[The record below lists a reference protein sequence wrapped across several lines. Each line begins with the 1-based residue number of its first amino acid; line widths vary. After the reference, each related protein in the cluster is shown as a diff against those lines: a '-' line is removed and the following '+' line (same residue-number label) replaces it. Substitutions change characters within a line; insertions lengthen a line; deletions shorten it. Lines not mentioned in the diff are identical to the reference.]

1 MSQNKTEDQYNA
13 IDWFKKC
20 LSNYANFSGRARG
33 KEYWFF
39 VLVQFAVLIIAA
51 IIDSIIF
58 KKPSVLYFISAL
70 ALIVPSI
77 SAAARRLHD
86 TGRTGWWYLIAFVP
100 FGAFVLIYWLA
111 SDTKPETNQWG
122 GPAK

>member
-13 IDWFKKC
+13 IDWFMNC
-20 LSNYANFSGRARG
+20 LKNYANFQGRARR

-39 VLVQFAVLIIAA
+39 VLVYIGLSIVAG
-51 IIDSIIF
+51 IIDGVLGTYYVVSGILMLAMII
-58 KKPSVLYFISAL
+58 PSLSVA
-70 ALIVPSI
+70 V
-77 SAAARRLHD
+77 RRLHD

-100 FGAFVLIYWLA
+100 FGAFVLIYWFA

>member
-13 IDWFKKC
+13 IDWFMKC
-20 LSNYANFSGRARG
+20 LKNYANFQGRARR

-39 VLVQFAVLIIAA
+39 VLVYIGLSIVAG
-51 IIDSIIF
+51 IIDGVLGTYYVVSGILMLAMII
-58 KKPSVLYFISAL
+58 PSLSVA
-70 ALIVPSI
+70 V
-77 SAAARRLHD
+77 RRLHD

-100 FGAFVLIYWLA
+100 FGAFVLIYWFA

-122 GPAK
+122 GPTK